1 MIYNIIGDCVNRT
14 LVGLQ
19 GPQELILEKV
29 VQLGIYKTKS
39 EAIRSAVN
47 EMGKE
52 HKLFKDAKA
61 LEDELVAR
69 KMMHIDTEIKQG
81 KRKVISEKEVKKQY
95 GFE

>member
-1 MIYNIIGDCVNRT
+1 VSRT

-29 VQLGIYKTKS
+29 VGLGLYKTKS

-47 EMGKE
+47 QLGKE
-52 HKLFKDAKA
+52 HKLFKDAEA
-61 LEDELVAR
+61 LEDELVSR
-69 KMMHIDTEIKQG
+69 KMIQIDSEIRKG
-81 KRKVISEKEVKKQY
+81 KRKVLSEKEVKKQY

>member
-1 MIYNIIGDCVNRT
+1 MIYNINGGFVNRT

-52 HKLFKDAKA
+52 HKLFKDAQA

-69 KMMHIDTEIKQG
+69 KMMQIDNEIKQG
-81 KRKVISEKEVKKQY
+81 KRKVLSEKEVKKQY